1 MAMVAMGGHRHI
13 TATVDPVALV
23 QVGVIP
29 IEEGVAAGAT
39 GDPIHLHGSDTLNGS
54 PRSSVDLTRMG
65 VTGDQGFTRMGNDPN
80 SAYFN

>member
-39 GDPIHLHGSDTLNGS
+39 GDPIHLHGSDTLNRS
-54 PRSSVDLTRMG
+54 LRSSVDLTQMG
-65 VTGDQGFTRMGNDPN
+65 DTGDQGFTRLGDTCLKNL
-80 SAYFN
+80 

>member
-29 IEEGVAAGAT
+29 IEDAGA
-39 GDPIHLHGSDTLNGS
+39 
-54 PRSSVDLTRMG
+54 VG
-65 VTGDQGFTRMGNDPN
+65 VTGDQIHLHGNSNEGNKNEELWKLYPTEQK
-80 SAYFN
+80 